1 MAVMSPTNAKV
12 HFKAYDGQVV
22 DALGNSTIT
31 TSNASMSPVHTVFG
45 QESLYL
51 GSVNSK
57 VTFSN
62 PDLFNV
68 GTGDFTLGFWWR
80 PDPSPFDPQS
90 NLQHAWLFSTDGANT
105 GDSGPLKLGVDYTFA
120 EPRIRIW
127 VESTEDDV
135 SNTSLEYL
143 DHEVLNGGEE
153 SWHHIM
159 VRRQGGTTKLII
171 NGVEGHTLQPTL
183 FSISSANPTFGD
195 VDQMRTAPGHV
206 QDFFFTAEAVS
217 FSPAD
222 FDPAS
227 AEAITFHSGSPSIS
241 SFSSSADSAEDGESV
256 TLSWSVSGDTNLQLL
271 KYVGGVLSSTQDVLG
286 LSSKQ
291 VTITETVSYKLRATN
306 DNGSVDSALVE
317 IQLSQGGNSMANV
330 YHWLNGNNTDQIN
343 GVDLIAYGEAASIAN
358 SSRWYGGT
366 NNAFRIG
373 HTAGGRAVE
382 YTAYGAEDALE
393 NVGTGDFTVMFWW
406 KPNDASFGG
415 GSLKHH
421 FISSPDVVKIANYG
435 PSGNTAASYDLRAYY
450 RYGAGTQTS
459 KAYNINLTGNPWIR
473 IYFSRIAGVFTYVLY
488 DADGNILN
496 DNSGNPCYFVNAG
509 QAGNIYDATNAD
521 PHIRIGGN
529 FAYGKSAGGFYDDII
544 WSQGYGIAYDA
555 IQTHTDGYHIVPTE
569 QPVINSFST
578 SAASATNG
586 SSVTLSWNVDYGDT
600 LELLKYVGGLL
611 TDTET
616 VTGQVSK
623 SVTIS
628 ETVSYKLR
636 ATNGFGS
643 VDSQSVQ
650 IQLSQGGN
658 NMALPDNNVV
668 IQGSMLATADVSDA
682 IVVSKSG
689 SVLLGDSTLAV
700 ELAGVHSRIGAL
712 QASQDAALAAVQA
725 DVDQNEADSDAAHA
739 AATTDR
745 AAVRS
750 EFAAADSALET
761 SMLAAIAVVQADVDQ
776 NESDADAAIAALQA
790 DVDQNESDA
799 DAAIAALQ
807 ADVDGNE
814 ADGDADRA
822 LIRTEFAA
830 ADSALQAAI
839 NAVQVDVDG
848 NEADAEAMFDKHES
862 AIGLEADG
870 TWGGFSGTNYVDSAS
885 SLKDGTVKLDVQVN
899 ANAVAVAAEE
909 TRALAAEGV
918 LSAAISAE
926 ETRALAAEAGLG
938 TRLDNMK
945 AGDSSE
951 AFTTLMFTAN
961 GGKEY
966 TMSVDANDQLVFAK
980 LP

>member
-22 DALGNSTIT
+22 DALGNSVIS
-31 TSNASMSPVHTVFG
+31 TSNVTMTSDQALLG
-45 QESLYL
+45 QESAYIPDN
-51 GSVNSK
+51 GR

-62 PDLFNV
+62 TNLFNV
-68 GTGDFTLGFWWR
+68 GAGDFTMGFWWR
-80 PDPSPFDPQS
+80 PDDWAVTDTWKRVFSTNGDNTGYVGPFVINFDPGTSQLRFYVES
-90 NLQHAWLFSTDGANT
+90 AVDWVGSEIGQPESLEHLFNYELTAGANT
-105 GDSGPLKLGVDYTFA
+105 WY
-120 EPRIRIW
+120 
-127 VESTEDDV
+127 
-135 SNTSLEYL
+135 
-143 DHEVLNGGEE
+143 
-153 SWHHIM
+153 HIM
-159 VRRQGGTTKLII
+159 VTRDSARQETALFV
-171 NGVEGHTLQPTL
+171 NGSPEASSIQYGFELQTSNNPTL
-183 FSISSANPTFGD
+183 GAE
-195 VDQMRTAPGHV
+195 PGYSNAASGYF
-206 QDFFFTAEAVS
+206 QDFFWMNEALDRTLDANHFIAAFTENSVA
-217 FSPAD
+217 FTN
-222 FDPAS
+222 S
-227 AEAITFHSGSPSIS
+227 APSIS
-241 SFSSSADSAEDGESV
+241 SFSSSADSAEDGDSV
-256 TLSWSVSGDTNLQLL
+256 TLSWSVSGETNLQLL
-271 KYVGGVLSSTQDVLG
+271 KYVGNVLDSTEDVLG

-306 DNGSVDSALVE
+306 DNGSVDSASVE

-435 PSGNTAASYDLRAYY
+435 PSGNTASSYDLRAYY

-544 WSQGYGIAYDA
+544 WSQGYGVAYDA

-600 LELLKYVGGLL
+600 LQLLKYVGGLL

-658 NMALPDNNVV
+658 NMAQLPDNNVV
-668 IQGSMLATADVSDA
+668 IQGKMLADALVSDA

-700 ELAGVHSRIGAL
+700 ELAGVHSRVGAL
-712 QASQDAALAAVQA
+712 QASQAAALAAVQA
-725 DVDQNEADSDAAHA
+725 DVDQNEADSDAAHS

-750 EFAAADSALET
+750 EFAAAD
-761 SMLAAIAVVQADVDQ
+761 AAIQADVD
-776 NESDADAAIAALQA
+776 
-790 DVDQNESDA
+790 
-799 DAAIAALQ
+799 
-807 ADVDGNE
+807 
-814 ADGDADRA
+814 
-822 LIRTEFAA
+822 
-830 ADSALQAAI
+830 
-839 NAVQVDVDG
+839 
-848 NEADAEAMFDKHES
+848 
-862 AIGLEADG
+862 
-870 TWGGFSGTNYVDSAS
+870 
-885 SLKDGTVKLDVQVN
+885 
-899 ANAVAVAAEE
+899 AN
-909 TRALAAEGV
+909 
-918 LSAAISAE
+918 
-926 ETRALAAEAGLG
+926 
-938 TRLDNMK
+938 
-945 AGDSSE
+945 
-951 AFTTLMFTAN
+951 
-961 GGKEY
+961 
-966 TMSVDANDQLVFAK
+966 
-980 LP
+980 